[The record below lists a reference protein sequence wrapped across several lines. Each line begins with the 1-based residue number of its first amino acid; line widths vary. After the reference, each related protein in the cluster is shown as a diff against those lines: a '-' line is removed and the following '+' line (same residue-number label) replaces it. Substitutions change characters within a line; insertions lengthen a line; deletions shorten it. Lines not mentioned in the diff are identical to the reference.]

1 MIERDFVKQKIK
13 EFEIK
18 EYIQSNL
25 SNVGLR
31 NVEMKRTPLGIKLVI
46 SASKPGLVV
55 GKKGS
60 NINKLTEDL
69 KVKFKLENPQIE
81 LEEVEKPYSHATIV
95 AEEIVNS
102 LERFGSNNFKSIGY
116 NVMEKVMREGDA
128 LGVEILISGKVP
140 SARARVWRFYKGY
153 LKKCGNIAYREV
165 DKSFQVAK
173 LKTGTIGIKV
183 SIMKKETKLP
193 DDIILKKEDMET
205 EFSEVEKDKE
215 LEEKKEQIEKD
226 KIKEDK
232 KPEEKTEKEKKKTK
246 KKKDSKPKKA
256 GKKDDEK
263 AKTKKKTEK
272 SSEKKKTTKKKGN
285 KK

>member
-25 SNVGLR
+25 SNVGLK
-31 NVEMKRTPLGIKLVI
+31 NVEMKRTPLGIKLII

-60 NINKLTEDL
+60 NINKLTQDL
-69 KVKFKLENPQIE
+69 KEKFKLENPQIE

-153 LKKCGNIAYREV
+153 LKKCGNIAYRMV
-165 DKSFQVAK
+165 DKSVQVAK

-193 DDIILKKEDMET
+193 DDIIIKKEEIET

-215 LEEKKEQIEKD
+215 LEEKKEEMEKETEHNEKAEEPVEKG
-226 KIKEDK
+226 KIKKETQAK
-232 KPEEKTEKEKKKTK
+232 KTKEKKEK
-246 KKKDSKPKKA
+246 KAVKKPKK
-256 GKKDDEK
+256 
-263 AKTKKKTEK
+263 T
-272 SSEKKKTTKKKGN
+272 KKKTTKKKGN